1 MNENTKNQWQKLD
14 ELRKTD
20 PRISGGYYTTEFL
33 KTYRPDFYSEG
44 YSFFPEFVEVAKI
57 NGEIV
62 CRLAEPDIPDEDTP
76 FDSDECVFKTS
87 VGNFVSRNHGEFGGA
102 LETPGG
108 EINGNFCDIFE
119 AGGKIYAVDSLSHL
133 GLASTTIYSFDRD
146 CKYNK
151 IFSDE
156 NLGFKARYVTDERA
170 YILLSNRAGE
180 NPKSVLLEISENGI
194 DAKTEFDC
202 GFYLVFNM
210 IVKNGKMILGVD
222 KAVVTVDLQTKE
234 INAYT
239 PLSVEAEKHIIGISR

>member
-14 ELRKTD
+14 ELRRTD
-20 PRISGGYYTTEFL
+20 PHICGGYYTKNFL
-33 KTYRPDFYSEG
+33 KTYRPDFYADG
-44 YSFFPEFVEVAKI
+44 YDFFPEFVRVAEKD
-57 NGEIV
+57 GEII
-62 CRLAEPDIPDEDTP
+62 CRLEEAIVPDEDAP
-76 FDSDECVFKTS
+76 IDSDECMLETS
-87 VGNFVSRNHGEFGGA
+87 LGTFVSRDYGEFGGA

-108 EINGNFCDIFE
+108 EIDGNFCDVFE
-119 AGGKIYAVDSLSHL
+119 LGDRVYAVDSLSHL
-133 GLASTTIYSFDRD
+133 GLANTTIYSFDRD
-146 CKYNK
+146 CKHHK
-151 IFSDE
+151 VFSAE
-156 NLGFKARYVTDERA
+156 NLDFKARYVTDERA

-222 KAVVTVDLQTKE
+222 KAVVTADLQTKE

>member
-1 MNENTKNQWQKLD
+1 MTLI
-14 ELRKTD
+14 LFSHPIRKTTV
-20 PRISGGYYTTEFL
+20 SL
-33 KTYRPDFYSEG
+33 KNNP
-44 YSFFPEFVEVAKI
+44 
-57 NGEIV
+57 
-62 CRLAEPDIPDEDTP
+62 
-76 FDSDECVFKTS
+76 
-87 VGNFVSRNHGEFGGA
+87 
-102 LETPGG
+102 TPGG

-133 GLASTTIYSFDRD
+133 GLASTTVYSFDRG
-146 CKYNK
+146 CKYHK

-170 YILLSNRAGE
+170 YILLSDRVGE

-222 KAVVTVDLQTKE
+222 KAVVTADLQTKE